1 MTKRAVCVAHWPK
14 HGLESPCHEETEYTR
29 RMEVTVL
36 LFGPAAMA
44 FGNDRAAVST
54 RPGTTCSEL
63 LSTLATQHAP
73 LRPFLAP
80 GVARLAIN
88 RTFAAPDQV
97 VQAGDELALIAMVS
111 GG

>member
-1 MTKRAVCVAHWPK
+1 
-14 HGLESPCHEETEYTR
+14 
-29 RMEVTVL
+29 MEVTVL

-44 FGNDRAAVST
+44 FGNDRAAVT
-54 RPGTTCSEL
+54 MHPGTTSSEL
-63 LSTLATQHAP
+63 LTALALQHAP

-80 GVARLAIN
+80 GVGRLAVN
-88 RTFAAPDQV
+88 RTFAAADQV